1 MSEHLWSMD
10 RETSMSPPDRLAHDF
25 GLSAHERLKKSLPE
39 RLSYVLN
46 DYVIMHS
53 AFVTSVPG
61 VVFVLLFGKKREED
75 VLVFIWLSYEPLYI
89 DRA

>member
-1 MSEHLWSMD
+1 
-10 RETSMSPPDRLAHDF
+10 
-25 GLSAHERLKKSLPE
+25 
-39 RLSYVLN
+39 
-46 DYVIMHS
+46 MHS

-61 VVFVLLFGKKREED
+61 VVFVLLLGKKREED